1 MNPADVEE
9 KITEASFA
17 TVFDTLNKQPPSA
30 EVAADKGIV
39 QGNYALFNSFKG
51 NASLPPDLRYQ
62 QALALREPNLRIH
75 AKYAGRATPGPASP
89 GPSAPSGPSK
99 PQEPA
104 PKAESSSSDGPG
116 IGLAL
121 IAAAGVYFLL
131 RGK

>member
-1 MNPADVEE
+1 MNPADAEE
-9 KITEASFA
+9 KITADSFA
-17 TVFDTLNKQPPSA
+17 LVFDTLRKQPKSA
-30 EVAADKGIV
+30 EVAADSAIV
-39 QGNYALFNSFKG
+39 EGNFALFNSFKG

-62 QALALREPNLRIH
+62 QAITLREPNLRIH
-75 AKYAGRATPGPASP
+75 AKYAGRATPGPSSP
-89 GPSAPSGPSK
+89 GPASPGPSK
-99 PQEPA
+99 PQEPP